1 MTTSDIQ
8 DQIET
13 LVAEE
18 HRLLEK
24 SDGAGLEKA
33 DHQRLQEVKVEL
45 DQLWDLLRQR
55 RGRPDD
61 RNGAGCALM
70 TSKQCGVR
78 VYRKRQFGAISSDSV
93 RFKEIR
99 WIVCC

>member
-55 RGRPDD
+55 RAHGEFGLDQD
-61 RNGAGCALM
+61 A
-70 TSKQCGVR
+70 TSTRDPGTVEGYEQ
-78 VYRKRQFGAISSDSV
+78 
-93 RFKEIR
+93 
-99 WIVCC
+99 